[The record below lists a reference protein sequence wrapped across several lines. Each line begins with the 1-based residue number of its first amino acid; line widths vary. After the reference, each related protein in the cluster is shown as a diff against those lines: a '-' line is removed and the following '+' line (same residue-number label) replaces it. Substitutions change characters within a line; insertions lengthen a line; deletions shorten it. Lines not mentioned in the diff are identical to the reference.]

1 MGSDLTSLTPRHPQ
15 PHVDPDLPSGRQHGY
30 RDLLAAATVAPSSNC
45 PAVDCGKT
53 RQDGTHFCF
62 TCWCALPQ
70 TVRRRLSS
78 AGKAVAANPDS
89 TEVAA
94 IYQARFAEAVAYL
107 GSGEQ
112 VAR

>member
-15 PHVDPDLPSGRQHGY
+15 PHVDPDLPSGRVHGY
-30 RDLLAAATVAPSSNC
+30 RDLLAAATVTPSSTC
-45 PAVDCGKT
+45 PAIGCGKART
-53 RQDGTHFCF
+53 DGKHFCF
-62 TCWCALPQ
+62 GCWCALPQ
-70 TVRRRLSS
+70 PLSRRLSN
-78 AGKAVAANPDS
+78 AAKAVKANPDS
-89 TEVAA
+89 AEVAA